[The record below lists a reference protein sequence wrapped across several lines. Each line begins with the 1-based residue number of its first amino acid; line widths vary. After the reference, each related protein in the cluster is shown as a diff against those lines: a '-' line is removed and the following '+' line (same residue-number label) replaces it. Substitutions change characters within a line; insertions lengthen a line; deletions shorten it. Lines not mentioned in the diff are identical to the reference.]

1 MTDVVVTGLGAVT
14 RFGRG
19 ADALWQGVLR
29 GEAIRAGQG
38 TIEDYAPP
46 ANLDAATAKRLAR
59 GNLIAVDAA
68 IQAVEDARLP
78 INEQGA
84 PLIGVIFTYVATDVA
99 RTLGVGGPV
108 ISVSGPVSGAI
119 AIAEGAEMIRR
130 GEAPVVVAG
139 GMDFGA
145 MERGKTQGTA
155 RPFDANRDGV
165 VAAEASAAFVL
176 EDAEI
181 ARSRGARI
189 YGEITG
195 HGIAFGGAAP
205 HLNEIGQALE
215 SGGKPDYRAIARAM
229 QSALLR
235 AETIQGAVDWLCA
248 AAPGDRDLDAA
259 EALALRELWGPNVER
274 LTVSSIHGASGY
286 LYSAGGAIGAVVAL
300 RAIAEGLIPPTAG
313 FETPDPS
320 LPDLDIVRGE
330 ARRFQLRTVLV
341 NATSAA
347 TSVALVLE
355 KPS

>member
-1 MTDVVVTGLGAVT
+1 VTDVVITGLGAVT

-19 ADALWQGVLR
+19 AEALWRGVLR

-38 TIEDYAPP
+38 ELVDYAPP
-46 ANLDAATAKRLAR
+46 ANLDVATANRLAR

-84 PLIGVIFTYVATDVA
+84 PLIGVVFTDVATDVA

-108 ISVSGPVSGAI
+108 ITLTGPSSGAI
-119 AIAEGAEMIRR
+119 AIAEAAEMIRR
-130 GEAPVVVAG
+130 GEAPVVIAG
-139 GMDFGA
+139 GMDLAGKDDRAQTQA
-145 MERGKTQGTA
+145 MA
-155 RPFDANRDGV
+155 RPFDPSRDGV
-165 VAAEASAAFVL
+165 VAAEASAALVL
-176 EDAEI
+176 EDAEL
-181 ARSRGARI
+181 ARSRGARV
-189 YGEITG
+189 YGEVAG
-195 HGIAFGGAAP
+195 HGIAFGGAP
-205 HLNEIGQALE
+205 R
-215 SGGKPDYRAIARAM
+215 PDYRAIARAM

-235 AETIQGAVDWLCA
+235 AETIQGAVDWLGA
-248 AAPGDRDLDAA
+248 AAAGDRDLDSA

-286 LYSAGGAIGAVVAL
+286 APVAGGALGAVVAL

-313 FETPDPS
+313 FETPDPL

-330 ARRFQLRTVLV
+330 ARRFQLRTVVV

-347 TSVALVLE
+347 TSVALVLGRA
-355 KPS
+355 S